1 MFSFVISLLR
11 TEKAAEY
18 TVERLRFAIIPSME
32 KRQLTPLDRL
42 LASANNALRT
52 VATPAGRSAAR
63 ANPADNLVEADLN
76 ASQKRHAAGLMR
88 INHAGEVAA
97 QALYQGHAAVARDK
111 ANEAHM
117 QRAADEEFD
126 HLAWCEQRIHELG
139 EDVSKLS
146 PFWYAGAFAIGAA
159 SGVLGDRWSL
169 GFIAETE
176 RQVCAHLDSHLD
188 NLPPEDVKSRA
199 IVEQM
204 RDEEEAHGDN
214 AIEAGAAELPGPVK
228 HLMRLTAK
236 VMTKTAYWV

>member
-1 MFSFVISLLR
+1 
-11 TEKAAEY
+11 
-18 TVERLRFAIIPSME
+18 
-32 KRQLTPLDRL
+32 
-42 LASANNALRT
+42 
-52 VATPAGRSAAR
+52 
-63 ANPADNLVEADLN
+63 
-76 ASQKRHAAGLMR
+76 MR

-97 QALYQGHAAVARDK
+97 QALYQGHAAVAR
-111 ANEAHM
+111 NESIEAQM
-117 QRAADEEFD
+117 QHAADEEFD

-188 NLPPEDVKSRA
+188 SLPPEDAKSRA

-204 RDEEEAHGDN
+204 RDEEEEHGDN

>member
-1 MFSFVISLLR
+1 MN
-11 TEKAAEY
+11 
-18 TVERLRFAIIPSME
+18 

-42 LASANNALRT
+42 LASAGNALRT
-52 VATPAGRSAAR
+52 VATPAGHSAR
-63 ANPADNLVEADLN
+63 AYPAANIIDAELN
-76 ASQKRHAAGLMR
+76 DSQKRHAAGLMR

-97 QALYQGHAAVARDK
+97 QALYRGHATVARDRDI
-111 ANEAHM
+111 EGQM
-117 QRAADEEFD
+117 QHAADEEFD

-146 PFWYAGAFAIGAA
+146 PVWYAGAYAIGAA
-159 SGVLGDRWSL
+159 SGILGDKWSL

-188 NLPPEDVKSRA
+188 SLPPEDVKSRA

-204 RDEEEAHGDN
+204 RDEEAEHGES
-214 AIEAGAAELPGPVK
+214 AINAGAADLPAPVK
-228 HLMRLTAK
+228 RLMRMTAK